1 MLGNRIGILRTAKK
15 LIPAWLGGLTSRV
28 VSDGGATE
36 NSQCVKGDIKR
47 LQSLERTNIILTL
60 LEIELSAEGGS
71 IEAKE
76 CLINSM
82 EELHTIL

>member
-1 MLGNRIGILRTAKK
+1 MLGNRISILTSARK
-15 LIPAWLGGLTSRV
+15 LIPSWISGLTSRV
-28 VSDGGATE
+28 VSDGGTTE

-60 LEIELSAEGGS
+60 LEIDLDAEGAS
-71 IEAKE
+71 LEARE
-76 CLINSM
+76 CLVNSI